1 MLFLIHF
8 FVFTRF
14 YIQEVFLRAHLLTF
28 VLTIGCLGSFFS
40 LPIGLFTIIL
50 ATFHISEY
58 ISVALWCPRTLTI
71 DSFLLN
77 HSPQYHAAIVMAYGE
92 YFLEKYFLF
101 SNGVPYYWLWIILGL
116 CMVIGGE
123 YLRKLSMCTAQ
134 QSFSHL
140 IEDKPNSEHQLITH
154 GIYQTYRH
162 PSYVGWFWWAC
173 GTQILL
179 ANPICFILYLISTWR
194 FFAERVVY
202 EEATLIRCYGNLY
215 RDYQKRVP
223 VGIPF
228 IKGCPYVVFLAFLAA
243 IGFTLLILGCALS
256 NYNWWPTFV
265 IIFYVLCPIPLVIAR
280 QCTSSNG
287 YSTSDTNPCSDLM
300 WFITS
305 AIVVSAFSLPVV
317 LHRAGVIAFGSM
329 GFVMGAN
336 VVVFVTIVIYFLTF
350 DSDDSLLSI

>member
-1 MLFLIHF
+1 
-8 FVFTRF
+8 
-14 YIQEVFLRAHLLTF
+14 
-28 VLTIGCLGSFFS
+28 
-40 LPIGLFTIIL
+40 
-50 ATFHISEY
+50 
-58 ISVALWCPRTLTI
+58 
-71 DSFLLN
+71 
-77 HSPQYHAAIVMAYGE
+77 MAYAE
-92 YFLEKYFLF
+92 YYLEKYFLF
-101 SNGVPYYWLWIILGL
+101 PNGVPYYWLWIILGL

-194 FFAERVVY
+194 FFAERV
-202 EEATLIRCYGNLY
+202 T
-215 RDYQKRVP
+215 
-223 VGIPF
+223 
-228 IKGCPYVVFLAFLAA
+228 VVFLAFLAA

-317 LHRAGVIAFGSM
+317 LHRAGTIALGSM

-336 VVVFVTIVIYFLTF
+336 AIVFITIAVYFLTF